1 MTRVTTVHA
10 WVNVCCVQDGR
21 EGYWAP
27 GAHVDGFR
35 FGPNAN
41 GLSVLLFLKDNG
53 QPLRK
58 VILASF
64 RKREMTLWIGGFS
77 SRRYTKELTFP
88 RGDPAAKVAQ

>member
-1 MTRVTTVHA
+1 MCRTA
-10 WVNVCCVQDGR
+10 GR
-21 EGYWAP
+21 EEGFA
-27 GAHVDGFR
+27 GARVDGFR

-41 GLSVLLFLKDNG
+41 GLSVLLLLKDNG

-64 RKREMTLWIGGFS
+64 RKSKMALWIGSLS

>member
-1 MTRVTTVHA
+1 MTTVHA

-64 RKREMTLWIGGFS
+64 RKSKMALWIGSLS